1 VKLICTICDR
11 CGAPL
16 EIEPGSKA
24 VVCSYCNCQ
33 LRVTYSDQSAATEV
47 SEGLEYGKRQLEAE
61 IEELKL
67 RRRLDRLDRGWRLY
81 LEQFRG
87 EHGQLHIPDRSVA
100 RGLEITGIAFLLGS
114 GIFLLLGGLVVSA
127 ANQSGWEVTFYGL
140 LFGTLILVV
149 GVISKDNAARYEVR
163 RNRHSK
169 RRRKILKQIK
179 NLRLDDDAQVDD
191 AQVERPQK
199 EHR

>member
-1 VKLICTICDR
+1 MKLICTICDR

-16 EIEPGSKA
+16 EIEPGLKA

-47 SEGLEYGKRQLEAE
+47 SEGLEYGKRELEAE

-87 EHGQLHIPDRSVA
+87 EHGQLHIPGRSVA

-114 GIFLLLGGLVVSA
+114 GIFLLLGGLVVS
-127 ANQSGWEVTFYGL
+127 EVTFYGL

-149 GVISKDNAARYEVR
+149 GVKSKDNAARYEVR

-191 AQVERPQK
+191 A
-199 EHR
+199 